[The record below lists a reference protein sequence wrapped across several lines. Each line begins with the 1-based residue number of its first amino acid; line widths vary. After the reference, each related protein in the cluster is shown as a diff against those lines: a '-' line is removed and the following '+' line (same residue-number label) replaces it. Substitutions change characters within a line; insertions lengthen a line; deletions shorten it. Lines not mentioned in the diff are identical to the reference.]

1 MGLTFPAAGK
11 TGTTD
16 AYRDAYFV
24 GYTPELVT
32 GVWVGFDEPQSI
44 GLPGA
49 KAALPAWVD
58 FMVASA
64 PATPADFKAPKGIV
78 MATIDPDSGGLATA
92 ACPRRMTVPFLTGSE
107 PRRLCPIHGG
117 GAWASSGFAAPAGT
131 AGGPRAS
138 GVAMAPTAPAV
149 PGGSASGGSSG
160 GVFGAVG
167 RFFGSLF
174 GH

>member
-24 GYTPELVT
+24 GYTPELVS

-49 KAALPAWVD
+49 KAALPAWVN

-64 PATPADFKAPKGIV
+64 NARAADFKVPKGIV
-78 MATIDPDSGGLATA
+78 MATIDPDSGGLATPR
-92 ACPRRMTVPFLTGSE
+92 CPRRMTVPFLVGSE
-107 PRRLCPIHGG
+107 PRQLCRVHSGG
-117 GAWASSGFAAPAGT
+117 WASSGAPTSVAAASGPASGSAPSAPVAAPA
-131 AGGPRAS
+131 
-138 GVAMAPTAPAV
+138 AP
-149 PGGSASGGSSG
+149 SG

-167 RFFGSLF
+167 RFFGSFF